1 MDRSDH
7 RFHRHSPAD
16 GIGYDL
22 LRRSM
27 LNKVKALLGIMLG
40 RAFNLYNFY
49 LFNCNTIYNFNGVCV
64 SGMRQTSLLYNC
76 PLKGF

>member
-1 MDRSDH
+1 
-7 RFHRHSPAD
+7 
-16 GIGYDL
+16 
-22 LRRSM
+22 M

-64 SGMRQTSLLYNC
+64 SGTRQTSLLYNC